1 VVIVPRALRT
11 YVVHMLRC
19 FACISLAA
27 LSLDRSAVSPRVDF
41 GSCVLLVMRV
51 GEVDDDGGG

>member
-11 YVVHMLRC
+11 HVVHMLRC

-27 LSLDRSAVSPRVDF
+27 LSLDRFAVSPRVDF